1 MRTPRSVAEVRVF
14 NVSNLPCLFLIAF
27 ALFTGPVSA
36 ESGSE
41 LLAQIRAASGGEAW
55 DGIRTIRAEG
65 VETAAGLQGPWLV
78 IQDLAHGR
86 FAQFS
91 DFRVF
96 RTADVYDGTTRWKQ
110 DRSGGVHALN
120 ADFSVRYARTD
131 AWMTTRA
138 YLRPGAQGAEI
149 GSAAERVD
157 GAVHYLVLTA
167 TPIGGEPVELWFDAG
182 TKLLARTV
190 RQRPLDVLIERWSE
204 YRSVDGIMLPFQ
216 MDSGPNGSDDV
227 VAIKRYSV
235 SSIEKGAAFARPTP
249 PNDTRVSG
257 VSRIPAEIDGE
268 IVITARVNGQG
279 PFKFILDTGGHNI
292 LSEQAARTLGLTAVG
307 NGRSGGSG
315 AGTIL
320 EQDVRVQSLSIG
332 GAELRD
338 QHFFV
343 LPLSYA
349 TLERGPRAP
358 LAGILGLELFERFVV
373 QIDYRHSTV
382 TLAPPGPLDTCRGT
396 SVPIRF
402 DDDMPLVDG
411 SVDRTPGVIAIDT
424 GNGASTVIQ
433 GFWAKNNAMAA
444 ALKQGV
450 ETVSFGE
457 GGASRNW
464 ISRGH
469 SVSVGTASVFTELRY
484 AEDRAGAFSSR
495 TEAANAG
502 YDILA
507 NFTVTFDYGR
517 DRMCMAPSP
526 GFELPP
532 MNRSGLSLSKG
543 EPGAFTA
550 VLVRDGSP
558 GAAAGVHVGDRI
570 VAIDGRP
577 ASELSSKDAFK
588 AVRGLPG
595 SMLRLAISHDGQ
607 TSEVTVVLREPVEL
621 TS

>member
-1 MRTPRSVAEVRVF
+1 VF
-14 NVSNLPCLFLIAF
+14 NASSLPCLFLITF
-27 ALFTGPVSA
+27 ALFNGPASA
-36 ESGSE
+36 EGSSE
-41 LLAQIRAASGGEAW
+41 LLAKVRVASGGTAW
-55 DGIRTIRAEG
+55 DGIRTIRGEG
-65 VETAAGLQGPWLV
+65 VETAAGLQGRWLV
-78 IQDLAHGR
+78 TQDLTHGR

-91 DFRVF
+91 DFGVF
-96 RTADVYDGTTRWKQ
+96 RTADVYDGTSRWKQ

-120 ADFSVRYARTD
+120 ADFSIRYARTD

-149 GSAAERVD
+149 ASAVERVD

-167 TPIGGEPVELWFDAG
+167 TPKGGEPVELWFDAG

-190 RQRPLDVLIERWSE
+190 RQRPLNISIERLSE
-204 YRSVDGIMLPFQ
+204 YRSVDGIMLPFRI
-216 MDSGPNGSDDV
+216 DSGQNSGDDV
-227 VAIKRYSV
+227 VAVNRYSV
-235 SSIEKGAAFARPTP
+235 SSIEKAAAFARPSV

-257 VSRIPAEIDGE
+257 VRRMPAESDGE
-268 IVITARVNGQG
+268 IVITAHLNGQG
-279 PFKFILDTGGHNI
+279 PFEFILDTGGHNI

-320 EQDVRVQSLSIG
+320 EQDVRVARLSIG

-373 QIDYRHSTV
+373 QIDYRHNTV
-382 TLAPPGPLDTCRGT
+382 TLAPPGGLDSCRGT

-411 SVDRTPGVIAIDT
+411 SVDRAPGVIAIDT
-424 GNGASTVIQ
+424 GNSGSTVIQ
-433 GFWAKNNAMAA
+433 GFWANNNSMAA

-469 SVSVGTASVFTELRY
+469 TVSLGAASIPTELRY
-484 AEDRAGAFSSR
+484 AEDSAGAFSSR

-507 NFTVTFDYGR
+507 NFIVTLDYGR
-517 DRMCMAPSP
+517 DRMCMEPSP

-558 GAAAGVHVGDRI
+558 GAAAGVHVGDKI
-570 VAIDGRP
+570 VAIDGHP
-577 ASELSSKDAFK
+577 ASELSYKDAFK
-588 AVRGLPG
+588 AVRGPPG
-595 SMLRLAISHDGQ
+595 SQLRLTISRDEQ
-607 TSEVTVVLREPVEL
+607 TSEITVVLREPVEFI
-621 TS
+621 S

>member
-1 MRTPRSVAEVRVF
+1 M
-14 NVSNLPCLFLIAF
+14 
-27 ALFTGPVSA
+27 
-36 ESGSE
+36 
-41 LLAQIRAASGGEAW
+41 
-55 DGIRTIRAEG
+55 
-65 VETAAGLQGPWLV
+65 
-78 IQDLAHGR
+78 
-86 FAQFS
+86 
-91 DFRVF
+91 
-96 RTADVYDGTTRWKQ
+96 
-110 DRSGGVHALN
+110 
-120 ADFSVRYARTD
+120 
-131 AWMTTRA
+131 
-138 YLRPGAQGAEI
+138 
-149 GSAAERVD
+149 
-157 GAVHYLVLTA
+157 
-167 TPIGGEPVELWFDAG
+167 
-182 TKLLARTV
+182 
-190 RQRPLDVLIERWSE
+190 
-204 YRSVDGIMLPFQ
+204 
-216 MDSGPNGSDDV
+216 
-227 VAIKRYSV
+227 
-235 SSIEKGAAFARPTP
+235 
-249 PNDTRVSG
+249 
-257 VSRIPAEIDGE
+257 PAEIDGE
-268 IVITARVNGQG
+268 IIVTARVNGQG
-279 PFKFILDTGGHNI
+279 PFDFILDTGGHNI

-358 LAGILGLELFERFVV
+358 LAGILGMELFERFVV

-382 TLAPPGPLDTCRGT
+382 TLAPPGRLDTCRGT

-469 SVSVGTASVFTELRY
+469 SVSLGAASVFTELRY

-507 NFTVTFDYGR
+507 NFIVTFDYGR
-517 DRMCMAPSP
+517 DRMCMEPSP

-550 VLVRDGSP
+550 VLVREGSP
-558 GAAAGVHVGDRI
+558 GAAAGVHVGDKI
-570 VAIDGRP
+570 VTIDGRP
-577 ASELSSKDAFK
+577 ASELSSRDAFQ

-595 SMLRLAISHDGQ
+595 SKLHLTISRDGQ